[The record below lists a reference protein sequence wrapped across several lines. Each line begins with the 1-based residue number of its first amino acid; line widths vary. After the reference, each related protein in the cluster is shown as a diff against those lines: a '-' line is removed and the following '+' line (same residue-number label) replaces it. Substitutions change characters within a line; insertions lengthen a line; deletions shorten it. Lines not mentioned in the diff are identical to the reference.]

1 MEVGIVKVRKSS
13 AKEERAKDW
22 KRKRMTKEWRIKET
36 RKCRW
41 KEEREGKKHES
52 EEGMKYRRDGR
63 VVEVYTVVNH
73 SSKGLDGKE

>member
-41 KEEREGKKHES
+41 KEEREREKNMKAKK
-52 EEGMKYRRDGR
+52 G
-63 VVEVYTVVNH
+63 
-73 SSKGLDGKE
+73 